1 MNACC
6 NCLWRR
12 SPRGLARLLLG
23 NQTAEVLL
31 RLLQS

>member
-1 MNACC
+1 MPAAIACGGAA
-6 NCLWRR
+6 
-12 SPRGLARLLLG
+12 PRGLARLLLG